1 MKDIE
6 LLKQN
11 LKLYTDEMIKLCHE
25 DYKEWKRD
33 YRNYASGNERRKKI
47 NELFSHIQ
55 NIKTNIN
62 QINMRNMN
70 H

>member
-33 YRNYASGNERRKKI
+33 CRDYASSNERRKRI

-55 NIKTNIN
+55 NIKININ

>member
-1 MKDIE
+1 MKNIE
-6 LLKQN
+6 LLKRN
-11 LKLYTDEMIKLCHE
+11 LKLYTDEMIELCHE
-25 DYKEWKRD
+25 DWEKYKRD
-33 YRNYASGNERRKKI
+33 HRDYASGNERRKRI

-55 NIKTNIN
+55 NIKININ